1 MSAVTIST
9 TCKGCGLELTAK
21 DEDQLVGAVQ
31 AHVAEVHATG
41 HTPSREQ
48 ILAVIRA
55 RGTRES

>member
-1 MSAVTIST
+1 MTIST
-9 TCKGCGLELTAK
+9 TCKGCGLELTAQ

-31 AHVAEVHATG
+31 AHVAEVHASG